1 MTGDEASRYVTRMR
15 SSQPQLRGARAE
27 PAFAAPNDSERRLLG
42 LLLRSGATSQAEVTR
57 LMDLTQPTVSRIVSG
72 LLAKGMIEAGS
83 RPAVGRGQPS
93 ALLSLRSDYA
103 YALGISLVGGLVAMD
118 LLDFSGALRW
128 RDEAALD
135 DMAPEIVGATLT
147 RFKVRAI
154 AETGVDG
161 ARLFAA
167 GAGVS
172 GFFVGEGP
180 LMNTPALL
188 DDWALVDIAPM
199 LAGTLD
205 LPVLVDN
212 DGNAAAIG
220 EALRG
225 AGRRYSNLAY
235 FQITNGFGGGLV
247 IDGRPFRGAHG
258 NAGEFAVLWQALGL
272 EHPNLERLRTLL
284 VAHGAPRDSLAN
296 MLAALDLD
304 HPGTEA
310 WLAEAVTAYS
320 LAAAAASAVVDCEAI
335 ILGGEIPSALA
346 ARLAERMTIAGTQRR
361 GRPKPLPAIL
371 PSEAPGDAVSLG
383 AAFLALQTTF
393 FD

>member
-1 MTGDEASRYVTRMR
+1 MR
-15 SSQPQLRGARAE
+15 SHLPQLRGFRAQ

-42 LLLRSGATSQAEVTR
+42 LLLRSGSMSQAEVTR
-57 LMDLTQPTVSRIVSG
+57 VMDLTQPTVSRIVAG
-72 LLAKGMIEAGS
+72 LLAKGMIEAGA

-93 ALLSLRSDYA
+93 ALLSLKADYA
-103 YALGISLVGGLVAMD
+103 YALGISLVGGALAMD
-118 LLDFSGALRW
+118 LVDFSGALLW
-128 RDEAALD
+128 RDEAAFE
-135 DMAPEIVGATLT
+135 DMSPEAVGTTLS
-147 RFKVRAI
+147 RFKARAI
-154 AETGVDG
+154 AETSVDG

-188 DDWALVDIAPM
+188 DDWALVDIAPV
-199 LAGTLD
+199 LAQVLD

-225 AGRRYSNLAY
+225 AGLRYANLAY
-235 FQITNGFGGGLV
+235 FQITNGFGGGVV

-284 VAHGAPRDSLAN
+284 VAHGAPRGSLAG
-296 MLAALDLD
+296 MLAELDLN

-320 LAAAAASAVVDCEAI
+320 LAAAAASAVIDCEAI

-361 GRPKPLPAIL
+361 GRPKPLPVIL

-393 FD
+393 FG